1 MKVRFSI
8 WLLGLMALSL
18 AFQALLLQQAWAENP
33 FARAPLGD
41 SAVYW
46 DWAGEIADGRW
57 IADEPFQSAPLYP
70 YFLALLRMAG
80 LDLLGVYS
88 VQALLGT
95 LTMLL
100 IASATR
106 RRAGPLA
113 GILAA
118 VLWIFLDEAA
128 FISGRIWN
136 LPLQLFTGSLLLW
149 YTTRIPEHHGMANL
163 LGLGALCGLA
173 VLANPALLPVVLLL
187 ILWAGQA
194 PSERNLFGSVAALG
208 VLALCIAPATY
219 HNREACGE
227 TILISS
233 QAGLTFAHGNGPG
246 ASGTYHPVP
255 GVSENRLTQNQDA
268 LRLVEQETGERS
280 WKATSN
286 YFFSQGRSWML
297 SHPGDAAVLELRKAW
312 WLLTGRSYAD
322 LYNPDLESR
331 TEFGSRLAW
340 APISLAFLMPLALFG
355 LVRAWRH
362 EGFRRRG
369 PEILMVGGVAL
380 VVMVFWYSPRYRM
393 PIAPAVLLLAAE
405 GLARARTAWKEEQRR
420 GPGIWVLSL
429 LLVAFVAGQVNRY
442 TRFDSPTA
450 HIPAFLHSVGDTL
463 RTMEGRESE
472 SIDYLERAIERGF
485 QEYEAHYSLALAY
498 MKQAES
504 VLNDGKE
511 GAQERAL
518 PIYQQAV
525 VQLRL
530 TVERDPTSFEPQFN
544 LASIEFWLWQLGVQT
559 EAAVRPLLE
568 QALRIARDTGREG
581 PAARLQQML
590 AQL

>member
-8 WLLGLMALSL
+8 WLLGLTALSL

-46 DWAGEIADGRW
+46 EWSEAIADGQW

-70 YFLALLRMAG
+70 YFLALLRTLG

-113 GILAA
+113 GIIAA
-118 VLWIFLDEAA
+118 LLWIFLDEAA

-149 YTTRIPEHHGMANL
+149 YATRIPEHFGMSTL
-163 LGLGALCGLA
+163 LGLGALSGLA

-187 ILWAGQA
+187 IFWAGQS
-194 PSERNLFGSVAALG
+194 PSERNLFGSFAALG

-219 HNREACGE
+219 HNHKACDE
-227 TILISS
+227 FILISS

-246 ASGTYHPVP
+246 ATGTYHPVE
-255 GVSENRLTQNQDA
+255 GVSENRRTQNQDA

-280 WKATSN
+280 WKATSS
-286 YFFSQGRSWML
+286 YLFARGREWML
-297 SHPGDAAVLELRKAW
+297 SHPGDAILLELRKSW
-312 WLLTGRSYAD
+312 WLFTGRTYAD

-340 APISLAFLMPLALFG
+340 APISLAFLFPLALFG
-355 LVRAWRH
+355 LVSAWRR
-362 EGFRRRG
+362 EGIRRRG
-369 PEILMVGGVAL
+369 PEILLIGGVAL
-380 VVMVFWYSPRYRM
+380 VVLVFWYSPRYRM
-393 PIAPAVLLLAAE
+393 PLAPAVLLLAAE
-405 GLARARTAWKEEQRR
+405 GMARAWSAWSTEQRR
-420 GPGIWVLSL
+420 GPAIGVIAL
-429 LLVAFVAGQVNRY
+429 LGLAFLFGQLNRY
-442 TRFDSPTA
+442 TRFDSPTTLM
-450 HIPAFLHSVGDTL
+450 PAFLHSVGDTL
-463 RTMEGRESE
+463 RTMEGREAE
-472 SIDYLERAIERGF
+472 SIEYLERAVERGF

-498 MKQAES
+498 MKQAEG
-504 VLNDGKE
+504 VLNDGQE
-511 GAQERAL
+511 GAQERSL

-525 VQLRL
+525 LQLRH
-530 TVERDPTSFEPQFN
+530 TVERDPSAFEPQFN
-544 LASIEFWLWQLGVQT
+544 LASIEFWLWQLGAQRA
-559 EAAVRPLLE
+559 EEVRPLVE
-568 QALRIARDTGREG
+568 RALRIARDTGREG

>member
-8 WLLGLMALSL
+8 WLLGLTALSL

-46 DWAGEIADGRW
+46 EWSDAITDGQW

-70 YFLALLRMAG
+70 YFLALLRTLG

-88 VQALLGT
+88 AQALLGT

-113 GILAA
+113 GIIAA
-118 VLWIFLDEAA
+118 LLWIFLDEAV

-149 YTTRIPEHHGMANL
+149 YATRIPERFGMPTQ
-163 LGLGALCGLA
+163 LGLGALSGLA
-173 VLANPALLPVVLLL
+173 VLANPALLPFVLLL
-187 ILWAGQA
+187 ILWAGQP
-194 PSERNLFGSVAALG
+194 PSGRNLSGSFAALG

-219 HNREACGE
+219 HNHKACDE
-227 TILISS
+227 FILISS

-246 ASGTYHPVP
+246 ATGTYRPVE
-255 GVSENRLTQNQDA
+255 GVSENRRTQNQDA
-268 LRLVEQETGERS
+268 LRLVERETGERS
-280 WKATSN
+280 WRATSG
-286 YFFSQGRSWML
+286 YFFARGREWML
-297 SHPGDAAVLELRKAW
+297 SHPGDAILLELRKGW
-312 WLLTGRSYAD
+312 WLLTGRTYAD
-322 LYNPDLESR
+322 LYNFDLESR

-340 APISLAFLMPLALFG
+340 APISLAFLFPLALFG
-355 LVRAWRH
+355 LVSAWRR
-362 EGFRRRG
+362 EGIRRRG
-369 PEILMVGGVAL
+369 PEILLIGGVAL

-393 PIAPAVLLLAAE
+393 PLAPAVLLLAAE
-405 GLARARTAWKEEQRR
+405 SMARAWTTWSTEQKR
-420 GPGIWVLSL
+420 GPAIGVIALLSL
-429 LLVAFVAGQVNRY
+429 AFLFGQLNRY
-442 TRFDSPTA
+442 TRFDSSTA
-450 HIPAFLHSVGDTL
+450 LMPAFLHSVGDTL
-463 RTMEGRESE
+463 RTIEGREAE
-472 SIDYLERAIERGF
+472 SIEYLERAVERGYKN
-485 QEYEAHYSLALAY
+485 YEAHYSLALAY
-498 MKQAES
+498 MKQAEN
-504 VLNDGKE
+504 VLNDGQVS
-511 GAQERAL
+511 AQERSL

-525 VQLRL
+525 VQLRQ
-530 TVERDPTSFEPQFN
+530 TVERDPSAFEPQFN
-544 LASIEFWLWQLGVQT
+544 LASIEFWLWQLGAQRA
-559 EAAVRPLLE
+559 EEVRMLVE
-568 QALRIARDTGREG
+568 RALRIARDTGREG